1 MESFFQNQVDTIRQS
16 FGYVR
21 QFRDSIFVIKID
33 SSLTRHPFFPIFIR
47 DVVLLHNAGIKIVL
61 IPGTRVRINE
71 ILESFGVE
79 SSSVNGV
86 RITSEEA
93 IPFVKMAAFD
103 VSNQIM
109 TMLAENSANAVI
121 GNWIRARGIGVRDGV
136 DYQSSGMIDKVDGDS
151 IRGILDDNM
160 IPIFPNIG
168 WSLTGRPYNI
178 SSNELALRI
187 SSELQAEKLFFITE
201 SAGVSAEGL
210 NLPKSVRVGEG
221 GLVSQLTAREA
232 EQILAA
238 HVGSIYDNTALQTL
252 KLAEQ
257 ALGSGVN
264 RVHVVDG
271 RVDGVL
277 LKEIFSNKG
286 FGTMIYTG
294 QFDQIRKA
302 EHQDVP
308 DILRITDS
316 QVKRG
321 VLIPRSAEVIEESIV
336 EYVVYQVDNTV
347 HGCGGLKEFSNNSA
361 EIYSIAVDDSYS
373 SMGVGK
379 KIISYLITQAVER
392 KFITLFLLTT
402 QTTDWFIDRGFTEG
416 SVDNLPAEKK
426 AKYNYERMSK
436 VLLLDLTNPKSY
448 ERLIGA

>member
-1 MESFFQNQVDTIRQS
+1 MDSFFQNQVDTIRQS

-21 QFRDSIFVIKID
+21 QFRDAIFVIKID

-71 ILESFGVE
+71 ILDSFNVK
-79 SSSVNGV
+79 SSSVHGV

-187 SSELQAEKLFFITE
+187 SAELQAEKLFFITE
-201 SAGVSAEGL
+201 SEGIFASGL
-210 NLPKSVRVGEG
+210 NLPHSVRVAEG
-221 GLVSQLTAREA
+221 GLVSQLTPREA

-238 HVGSIYDNTALQTL
+238 HEGSIYDHTALQTL
-252 KLAEQ
+252 KLAQQ
-257 ALGSGVN
+257 ALDSGVN

-308 DILRITDS
+308 DILRITDN
-316 QVKRG
+316 QVKKG
-321 VLIPRSAEVIEESIV
+321 VLIPRTADVIEESID
-336 EYVVYQVDNTV
+336 EYAVYQVDNTV
-347 HGCGGLKEFSNNSA
+347 HGCGGLKEYGSAA
-361 EIYSIAVDDSYS
+361 EIYSIAVDESYS

-392 KFITLFLLTT
+392 KLTTLFLLTT
-402 QTTDWFIDRGFTEG
+402 QTTDWFIDRGFTAG
-416 SVDNLPAEKK
+416 SVENLPEEKR

-436 VLLLDLTNPKSY
+436 VLLLDLTNPKFY
-448 ERLIGA
+448 EQLIGA